1 MNKIILVIISLLSA
15 QAFATKARIT
25 SMGNS
30 FHIID
35 PQGVYSNAMRTVQ
48 FSKIVIIESGLTAAT
63 STTNNAEG
71 AVFFNVSETDRM
83 VLSLGHNNDLIQ
95 SGRRFINSI
104 VGANTYETPQNMVHA
119 FYGSKEVSVPYAVGL
134 FYSNKDDKLNSLTES
149 SSGLLASFK
158 FGSYGVFGSYSLVNS
173 VEATGNRKFDGAGH
187 LKLSGRYSNNDIFYG
202 LDFGTWINKS
212 STGAVENEAYSNKS
226 MSFRVIHSLK
236 KDGNELFYGAG
247 IVSNAIDCKTKAS
260 ASCTTKF
267 SSLTFPI
274 IIGTEINAAE
284 WLTFRGTI
292 TQSLP
297 LDTVKDEIGLPAA
310 ATSGIAG
317 TTGAV
322 SEFSAQA
329 NTTTLALGTGIKFN
343 KFTLDGTMTT
353 ATTQTINTTALLA
366 QVGLT
371 YNY

>member
-1 MNKIILVIISLLSA
+1 MNKIMLVIITLLSA
-15 QAFATKARIT
+15 QAFATKARIA

-30 FHIID
+30 FHITD
-35 PQGVYSNAMRTVQ
+35 AQGIYSNAMRVVQ
-48 FSKIVIIESGLTAAT
+48 FSNLVMIESGLTAAT

-71 AVFFNVSETDRM
+71 GVFFNVGENERM
-83 VLSLGHNNDLIQ
+83 ALTLGNNNDLVQ
-95 SGRRFINSI
+95 NGRRFINSI
-104 VGANTYETPQNMVHA
+104 VGANTYETPQNMVHV
-119 FYGSKEVSVPYAVGL
+119 FYGSKGGSVPYGVGL

-158 FGSYGVFGSYSLVNS
+158 FGSFGIFGSYSLVNS
-173 VEATGNRKFDGAGH
+173 VEAAANRKFDGGGAF
-187 LKLSGRYSNNDIFYG
+187 KLAGRYMKDDIYYG
-202 LDFGTWINKS
+202 VDFGSWISKS
-212 STGAVENEAYSNKS
+212 STGAVENEAYGNKS
-226 MSFRVIHSLK
+226 MSFRVIHSIK

-247 IVSNAIDCKTKAS
+247 VMSNAIDCKTKGS
-260 ASCTTKF
+260 ATCTTKF

-274 IIGTEINAAE
+274 IIGTEISAAD
-284 WLTFRGTI
+284 WITLRGTI

-297 LDTVKDEIGLPAA
+297 IDTVKDEIGLPAA

-322 SEFSAQA
+322 TDFSGQA
-329 NTTTLALGTGIKFN
+329 NTTTLAMGAGIKFN
-343 KFTLDGTMTT
+343 KITIDGSMTT
-353 ATTQTINTTALLA
+353 ATTQTIDGTTLLT